1 MDTSG
6 TYNVWIGFQ
15 YVITADGATDASQEA
30 RKRFIE
36 DVEGAGAVTDGLED
50 LVRWAEVRTSPA
62 VDYDQ
67 LIRQHLDAVE
77 EK

>member
-30 RKRFIE
+30 RRRFIE

-62 VDYDQ
+62 VDYEQ
-67 LIRQHLDAVE
+67 LIRQHLDGVE

>member
-30 RKRFIE
+30 RRRFIE
-36 DVEGAGAVTDGLED
+36 DVEGAGAVTDGLQD

-67 LIRQHLDAVE
+67 LIRQHLDGVE

>member
-30 RKRFIE
+30 RRRFIE

-67 LIRQHLDAVE
+67 LIRQHLDGVE

>member
-15 YVITADGATDASQEA
+15 YVITADGATSASQEA
-30 RKRFIE
+30 RRRFIE